1 MKTKHLT
8 LTANFPSISE
18 FAERFPQYGPF
29 SKGKGSLLFKLI
41 MTTDNFNRM
50 QVLTEFNLPAVS
62 GVAEICY
69 QEIIKSRSL
78 VFSGYIKQYI
88 GATVCCLMEYNNYRK
103 TGKKRAIPHAK
114 FTKGEVYE
122 SNKKIKAL

>member
-29 SKGKGSLLFKLI
+29 SKGDGGVLFKRI
-41 MTTDNFNRM
+41 MTTNNFNRM
-50 QVLTEFNLPAVS
+50 QVLTEFNFPAVS

-69 QEIIKSRSL
+69 QEAIRNQPHKS
-78 VFSGYIKQYI
+78 FGYIKQYI
-88 GATVCCLMEYNNYRK
+88 GAVVCCLMESNNYRK
-103 TGKKRAIPHAK
+103 TGGKRAIPHAK

-122 SNKKIKAL
+122 QID

>member
-8 LTANFPSISE
+8 LSANFPSISE

-29 SKGKGSLLFKLI
+29 SKGKGSFLFKLI

-62 GVAEICY
+62 GVA
-69 QEIIKSRSL
+69 
-78 VFSGYIKQYI
+78 
-88 GATVCCLMEYNNYRK
+88 
-103 TGKKRAIPHAK
+103 
-114 FTKGEVYE
+114 
-122 SNKKIKAL
+122 